1 MGLFGIGKKEDK
13 KPRMDFERLPP
24 LPEFPSAEQ
33 EVADLPSYEPSIS
46 DLKREV
52 DRTSDID
59 IPVRERK
66 VTPVFS
72 QNTTPQVD
80 KFTNNVFR
88 EEKPLFIKIDKY
100 KEALR
105 AIDTLKAKLMEAE
118 KVLKSL
124 EDIRD
129 EENHKLEAWK
139 SELET
144 VKSKLLTIDQSLFE
158 P

>member
-13 KPRMDFERLPP
+13 KPRMDFEQLPP

-88 EEKPLFIKIDKY
+88 EEKLLFIKIDKY
-100 KEALR
+100 KEELR
-105 AIDTLKAKLMEAE
+105 AIDTLKAKL
-118 KVLKSL
+118 
-124 EDIRD
+124 
-129 EENHKLEAWK
+129 
-139 SELET
+139 
-144 VKSKLLTIDQSLFE
+144 
-158 P
+158 